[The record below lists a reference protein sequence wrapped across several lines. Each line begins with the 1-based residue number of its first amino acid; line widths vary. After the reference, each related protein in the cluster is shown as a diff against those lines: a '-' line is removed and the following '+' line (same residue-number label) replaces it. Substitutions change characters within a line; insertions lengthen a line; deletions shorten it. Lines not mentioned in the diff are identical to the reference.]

1 MVRFYR
7 WILISICL
15 FFSLIL
21 RAQVPVAV
29 DDNPAPTS
37 EDTPATFN
45 VTDNDTEILAQI
57 DPATVD
63 LDLCDGWY
71 SRHFYKFRTEIG
83 A

>member
-1 MVRFYR
+1 MVCFYR
-7 WILISICL
+7 LLLISICL
-15 FFSLIL
+15 CFSLTL

-29 DDNPAPTS
+29 DDNPPPTL
-37 EDTPATFN
+37 EDTPTTFN

-63 LDLCDGWY
+63 LDL
-71 SRHFYKFRTEIG
+71 SAQVVFKILLQIPKEIG